1 MGKFL
6 IRRLLFSIPTL
17 ILIVTIAFFL
27 IRIAPGGPF
36 SREKGLSPTI
46 QANIERVYGL
56 DQTLPVQY
64 LTYLGNLLKGDLG
77 PSYYRTDFTV
87 VELFRAGLHVSV
99 QIGTITLIVALTL
112 GIILGV
118 LAALNQ
124 NRTVDYG
131 VIALATIGST
141 IPTFVVAPI
150 FQLVFALWLQW
161 LPVAGWGDGALSN
174 KIGPVF
180 VLMLPQLAVFA
191 RLTRGSMIE
200 ALRAQHIRTA
210 RAMGLSDWSVV
221 VKHALR
227 GALIPLVSYLGPA
240 ATNLLTGSIV
250 VETIFA
256 LPGIGRYFIEAA
268 LSRDYT
274 VVMGTVIVV
283 AVLIVAFNLIADVLY
298 AIIDP
303 RVRYD

>member
-17 ILIVTIAFFL
+17 LLIVTIAFFL

-36 SREKGLSPTI
+36 SREKGLSPII

-56 DQTLPVQY
+56 DKPLPVQY

-77 PSYYRTDFTV
+77 PSYYRADFTV
-87 VELFRAGLHVSV
+87 VELFRAGLPVSV
-99 QIGTITLIVALTL
+99 QIGILTLIVAVTL

-118 LAALNQ
+118 AAALNQ
-124 NRTVDYG
+124 NRSVDYA
-131 VIALATIGST
+131 VIALATTGST
-141 IPTFVVAPI
+141 IPTFVVAPV

-268 LSRDYT
+268 LGRDYT

-303 RVRYD
+303 RVRYE